1 MRKAVVFDLDGTL
14 VDTAPDLAAATNHVL
29 ARHGRR
35 PVSLD
40 EVRAMVGRG
49 ARKLIERGFAA
60 TGEPV
65 DMARMDDLYGLFIDH
80 YRENIVACSRPFP
93 GTVEVL
99 ERCRDAGFAVGIC
112 TNKIESL
119 SVLLIER
126 LGLTRHFGAIV
137 GADTIGVAKPDPAP
151 YRETLKRLGA
161 EGASVMIGDSETDI
175 LTARAAGVPVIAVTF
190 GYTDRPVHTFGPDH
204 LAHDMDAVWDHIAHR
219 LTDVPVQATF

>member
-14 VDTAPDLAAATNHVL
+14 VDTAPDLTAATNHVL

-35 PVSLD
+35 PVSVE

-49 ARKLIERGFAA
+49 ARRLIERGFAA
-60 TGEPV
+60 TGAPV
-65 DMARMDDLYGLFIDH
+65 DMARMDDLYGLFIAH
-80 YRENIVACSRPFP
+80 YRDNIDAASRPFP
-93 GTVEVL
+93 GTPELL
-99 ERCRDAGFAVGIC
+99 ERCRDAGFAIGIC

-161 EGASVMIGDSETDI
+161 KGASVMVGDSETDI

-190 GYTDRPVHTFGPDH
+190 GYTDRPVETFAPDH
-204 LAHDMDAVWDHIAHR
+204 LAHDMETVWAHIAAR
-219 LTDVPVQATF
+219 LADVPPQATF

>member
-29 ARHGRR
+29 VRHGRR

-60 TGEPV
+60 TGAPV
-65 DMARMDDLYGLFIDH
+65 DMAAMDDHYRLFIDH
-80 YRENIVACSRPFP
+80 YRENIIERSRPFP

-99 ERCRDAGFAVGIC
+99 ARCRDAGFAVGIC

-126 LGLTRHFGAIV
+126 LGLSHHFGAIV

-151 YRETLKRLGA
+151 YRETVRRLRA
-161 EGASVMIGDSETDI
+161 EGASIMVGDSETDI

-190 GYTDRPVHTFGPDH
+190 GYTDRPVEAFAPDH
-204 LAHDMDAVWDHIAHR
+204 LAHDMETVWAHIAER
-219 LTDVPVQATF
+219 LADVPVQATF

>member
-35 PVSLD
+35 PVSVD

-49 ARKLIERGFAA
+49 ARKLIERGFAR

-65 DMARMDDLYGLFIDH
+65 DMAHMEDLYRLFIDH
-80 YRENIVACSRPFP
+80 YRENIVAASRPFP
-93 GTVEVL
+93 GTVNVL
-99 ERCRDAGFAVGIC
+99 ERCREAGFVVGIC
-112 TNKIESL
+112 TNKTEAL
-119 SVLLIER
+119 SVMLIER
-126 LGLTRHFGAIV
+126 LGLARHFGAIV

-151 YRETLKRLGA
+151 YRETVKRLGA

-190 GYTDRPVHTFGPDH
+190 GYTERPVASFAPDH
-204 LAHDMDAVWDHIAHR
+204 LADDMEAVWGHIAAR
-219 LTDVPVQATF
+219 LADAPVQATF

>member
-29 ARHGRR
+29 FRHGRR
-35 PVSLD
+35 PVSID

-65 DMARMDDLYGLFIDH
+65 DMARMDDLYAMFIDH
-80 YRENIVACSRPFP
+80 YRDNIDAGSRPFA

-99 ERCRDAGFAVGIC
+99 ERCRAAGFAIGIC

-126 LGLTRHFGAIV
+126 LGLAPYFGAIV
-137 GADTIGVAKPDPAP
+137 GADTIGIAKPDPAP
-151 YRETLKRLGA
+151 YRETLMRLGA
-161 EGASVMIGDSETDI
+161 SGASVMVGDSETDI

-190 GYTDRPVHTFGPDH
+190 GYTDRPVETFSPDH
-204 LAHDMDAVWDHIAHR
+204 LAADMETVWSHIANR
-219 LTDVPVQATF
+219 LADVPVQATI